1 MCTPPAREVWW
12 PWEGGGGSA
21 GRFLGIFD
29 LGSHPKAPSPCLHP
43 GVTESQ
49 GDEWGGGV
57 MSGQL
62 AAAGWARRGQAALR
76 LEVSGG
82 GRTLARL
89 QRRLLVA
96 CVRALLVCSGSVLCT
111 ARVTVITSRAE
122 ADRGLL

>member
-1 MCTPPAREVWW
+1 MGAQ
-12 PWEGGGGSA
+12 GDFLASLISA
-21 GRFLGIFD
+21 PIPR
-29 LGSHPKAPSPCLHP
+29 HLHP
-43 GVTESQ
+43 AFTPESPRVGVMSGE
-49 GDEWGGGV
+49 GGV

-76 LEVSGG
+76 LEVRGG